1 MRAEWWSQQFAQEG
15 SAAAEGI
22 VKQLG
27 MPAMDPLTVLV
38 REAAQN
44 SWDARLPKGPVEFT
58 ISLWRLGNLSDTWRS
73 LLLPGPDPEA
83 ALDLDQALRPDSF
96 VLVVSDRNTV
106 GLGGPLRAGHRPPA
120 GARPDFVQFLRNIG
134 EPNDQK
140 YGGGTYGFGKG
151 IYYRVSEVSTM
162 LVDTGTLEEG
172 AEARRLMGS
181 ALGSSWFDGEDRR
194 HTGRHWWGVVNDDV
208 PDPLL
213 GTAASSTAKS
223 LGLPG
228 FRPGH
233 TGTDVVVLAPDFG
246 SVTNTD
252 ESLRTAEEAGEFMAS
267 SILWHL
273 WPKMLPNSDGQY
285 MRFAVEVDGEPL
297 DLPAP
302 DRLPELSP
310 FVDSLMRVRN
320 GKAAAYTRKAAP
332 QTAGFFALE
341 SAVAKTGNASRV
353 LEAAKP
359 FDGPAHHIARMRT
372 AELVVDYLPEIPHPN
387 SLLCYGAVFKATQ
400 EADQYFADAEPPTH
414 DTWIEKGL
422 TGTTRGVVQRAR
434 HFLRKE
440 IDKLFAPPPPPN
452 DDPASSLGELASRLG
467 GLIRTRED
475 LEVENETTDDRKPR
489 GTGGRRRSGTPR
501 VTEAPSVWFS
511 EGRPLLR
518 AKVLVRASEAERAV
532 EADAHVVIEG
542 GSREKTPPVGG
553 LTPTVLGWLS
563 TESDAAWS
571 DGDVLDL
578 PPGPASEWW
587 VCATYVPDAVVAITV
602 RSSPGSHDA
611 H

>member
-1 MRAEWWSQQFAQEG
+1 M
-15 SAAAEGI
+15 
-22 VKQLG
+22 KQLG

-44 SWDARLPKGPVEFT
+44 SWDARLPEGPVEFT
-58 ISLWRLGNLSDTWRS
+58 VSLRRLGNLSDTWRS
-73 LLLPGPDPEA
+73 LLLPGPDPKA
-83 ALDLDQALRPDSF
+83 ALELYPALQTDSF

-106 GLGGPLRAGHRPPA
+106 GLGGPLRAGHRPPT

-134 EPNDQK
+134 EPNDQQF
-140 YGGGTYGFGKG
+140 GGGTYGFGKG
-151 IYYRVSEVSTM
+151 IYYRVSGVSTM
-162 LVDTGTLEEG
+162 LVDTRTREAGD
-172 AEARRLMGS
+172 EARRLMGS
-181 ALGSSWFDGEDRR
+181 ALGASWFDGEDRR
-194 HTGRHWWGVVNDDV
+194 HTGRHWWGIVNEDV

-213 GTAASSTAKS
+213 GATASSTAKS

-228 FRPGH
+228 FRPGQ

-246 SVTNTD
+246 SATKTD
-252 ESLRTAEEAGEFMAS
+252 EGLRTVEEAAEFMAS

-273 WPKMLPNSDGQY
+273 WPKMLPNDDGQY
-285 MRFAVEVDGEPL
+285 MRFAVEVEGESL

-302 DRLPELSP
+302 DRLPDLSP
-310 FVDSLMRVRN
+310 FVDSLMRVRK
-320 GKAAAYTRKAAP
+320 GEATPYTRTLAP
-332 QTAGFFALE
+332 RTAGFFALE
-341 SAVAKTGNASRV
+341 SAVAQSGQTSRI
-353 LEAAKP
+353 LEPARP
-359 FDGPAHHIARMRT
+359 FEGPAHHIARMRT
-372 AELVVDYLPEIPHPN
+372 AELVVDYLPDIPHPN
-387 SLLCYGAVFKATQ
+387 SLLCYGAVFKASQ
-400 EADQYFADAEPPTH
+400 EADEHFAKAEPPTH

-440 IDKLFAPPPPPN
+440 IDKLFAPPSASGAG
-452 DDPASSLGELASRLG
+452 PAPSLGELASRLG

-475 LEVENETTDDRKPR
+475 LEVENESYGERKAR
-489 GTGGRRRSGTPR
+489 GAGGRRRSGTPR

-532 EADAHVVIEG
+532 EAGAHIVIEG
-542 GSREKTPPVGG
+542 GGREQTPPVGE
-553 LTPTVLGWLS
+553 LTPNVLGWLS
-563 TESDAAWS
+563 TGPEAAWS
-571 DGDVLDL
+571 EGEILDL